1 MATVESAHRA
11 LPRSRRPP
19 TSDILR
25 WIFGATLL
33 IGFGWWLI
41 QQAVESPSRFI
52 EVTLIGITNG
62 SIYALVALG
71 YTLVYGIIELINFA
85 HGDNFM
91 LGTFQTQSMINQGS
105 FQIPLLFFTI
115 AIPLATQGDATSA
128 TAHKVCAVGSTL
140 FLCLFFCLVINVT
153 IYRVSRKPLLNQ
165 P

>member
-25 WIFGATLL
+25 WIFGAALL
-33 IGFGWWLI
+33 LGFGWWLI
-41 QQAVESPSRFI
+41 QQAVDDPSRFI

-71 YTLVYGIIELINFA
+71 YTLVYGIIGLINFA

-115 AIPLATQGDATSA
+115 AIPLGTTTTEA
-128 TAHKVCAVGSTL
+128 
-140 FLCLFFCLVINVT
+140 
-153 IYRVSRKPLLNQ
+153 SRS
-165 P
+165 